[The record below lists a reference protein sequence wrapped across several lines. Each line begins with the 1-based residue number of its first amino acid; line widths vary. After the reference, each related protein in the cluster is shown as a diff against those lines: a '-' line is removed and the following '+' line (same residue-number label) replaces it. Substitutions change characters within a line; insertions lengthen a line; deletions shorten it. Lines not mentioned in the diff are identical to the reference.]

1 MERNQRQRDQQD
13 RARQRDNRN
22 QAQRIADTRR
32 SKERAD
38 RRMNNRVNRDV
49 ARNGRFASRYYNRNY
64 ARVRYAG
71 WGPQR
76 AWRRGLYAG
85 FIPWGVGLGIG
96 AAVFWPYAYN
106 DIFDYTFWPTGY
118 YGGYWAY
125 AYDDFFDGIWWSEE
139 PAFVAEGLAYAPEAG
154 APPPGAGIAPPPV
167 AGGAPRPPVPGPGRA
182 AQGAPETTGTVNC
195 ANTGSGLTAW
205 PFDRMQ
211 SSLGL
216 STLQQDQMESLRDAA
231 ARAADAMRDSCPTA
245 APRNPVERL
254 QAMRDRL
261 EATLEAV
268 KIVRP
273 PLETFY
279 DSLTADQRQRFDALG
294 PKIAEAAEQ
303 GRSSAGDACGSDK
316 PGLANFPIEK
326 IQEAVSPTDDQLNLL
341 DALEDATFK
350 AIDIM
355 KAACP
360 TDPPA
365 SPGQRLAATQS
376 RIEAMIEAAKAIQ
389 PALDDFYASLND
401 QQKAA
406 FGKMKS

>member
-1 MERNQRQRDQQD
+1 
-13 RARQRDNRN
+13 
-22 QAQRIADTRR
+22 
-32 SKERAD
+32 
-38 RRMNNRVNRDV
+38 MNNRVNRDV

-154 APPPGAGIAPPPV
+154 APPPPGAGIAPPPPPV
-167 AGGAPRPPVPGPGRA
+167 AGGPARQTAPVAGQPPR
-182 AQGAPETTGTVNC
+182 QGVETTGSVNC
-195 ANTGSGLTAW
+195 AATGSGLTAW
-205 PFDRMQ
+205 PFERMQ
-211 SSLGL
+211 TSLNL

-231 ARAADAMRDSCPTA
+231 ARAADAMRDSCPSA
-245 APRNPVERL
+245 APRNPVDRL

-294 PKIAEAAEQ
+294 PKIAEAADQ
-303 GRSSAGDACGSDK
+303 GRSSQGDACGSDK

-341 DALEDATFK
+341 DAPGRCDLQGCRHHEGRLPDRSPRFTGPAARRDAEP
-350 AIDIM
+350 DRGDDRGRQD
-355 KAACP
+355 
-360 TDPPA
+360 DPAGAGRLLCLAERPA
-365 SPGQRLAATQS
+365 EG
-376 RIEAMIEAAKAIQ
+376 
-389 PALDDFYASLND
+389 SLR
-401 QQKAA
+401 
-406 FGKMKS
+406 